1 MTRKHFKALAEAI
14 GSNAI
19 GHANTFAIWEVAES
33 VANVCEDFNPR
44 FDRERFLE
52 AVQKAY
58 DRAN

>member
-19 GHANTFAIWEVAES
+19 GHAVAEA